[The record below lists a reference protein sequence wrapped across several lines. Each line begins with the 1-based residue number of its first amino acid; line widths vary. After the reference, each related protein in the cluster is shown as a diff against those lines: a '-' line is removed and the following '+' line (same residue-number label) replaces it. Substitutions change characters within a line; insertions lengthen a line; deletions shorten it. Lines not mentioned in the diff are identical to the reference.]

1 MKRDRRVLAA
11 RLGAHPERRV
21 LLPLRRAALR
31 RGLGR
36 SFAAARDGRPPHRWV
51 VLPPVVNMYARPD
64 PHAPVVSQATLGMTV
79 LVAQRRGGWALAE
92 TPDRYRGWIRSGA
105 LAQHLPGGPF
115 AEVSSLLAN
124 IYTERDVTARAP
136 IAVLP
141 MLARV
146 EVLLPHHPAR
156 GRRAALIRGSLRV
169 RPFARVGAFE
179 DWLPIRLPDGRS
191 GWAQRPDLRP
201 VVDPQTV
208 VGPRTAANPRSV
220 VGPQT
225 NTNGRADIIATARRF
240 LGLPYLW
247 GGTTPFGLDCSGMVQ
262 LAHRVFG
269 ITLPRDAD
277 LQWVDRRLAPVP
289 RTRLRPGD
297 LVFFGPRRGAV
308 THVGLALGR
317 GSFISATTRSRPEV
331 RVDSLSDPYWKR
343 LYRGARSTW

>member
-1 MKRDRRVLAA
+1 LKRDRRVLAA

-36 SFAAARDGRPPHRWV
+36 SFAAARGGRAPHRCV

-64 PHAPVVSQATLGMTV
+64 THAPVVSQATLGMTV

-105 LAQHLPGGPF
+105 LAGHLPGGPF

-124 IYTERDVTARAP
+124 VYTERDVTARAP

-146 EVLLPHHPAR
+146 EVLLPHHPAH
-156 GRRAALIRGSLRV
+156 GRRDALIRGSLRV
-169 RPFARVGAFE
+169 RPFARGGAFE

-201 VVDPQTV
+201 VVDPQT
-208 VGPRTAANPRSV
+208 TA
-220 VGPQT
+220 
-225 NTNGRADIIATARRF
+225 NGRAEVIATARRF

-277 LQWVDRRLAPVP
+277 LQWADRRLAPVP

>member
-1 MKRDRRVLAA
+1 LKSDRRVLAA

-36 SFAAARDGRPPHRWV
+36 SFAAAHGGRAPHRSV
-51 VLPPVVNMYARPD
+51 VLPPVVNMYARAD
-64 PHAPVVSQATLGMTV
+64 PHAPVVSQATLGTTV

-92 TPDRYRGWIRSGA
+92 TPDRYRGWIRAGA
-105 LAQHLPGGPF
+105 LAAHLPGGPF
-115 AEVSSLLAN
+115 AEVASLLAN

-156 GRRAALIRGSLRV
+156 GRRDALIRGSLWV
-169 RPFARVGAFE
+169 HPFDRGGGFE

-191 GWAQRPDLRP
+191 GWAQRADLRP
-201 VVDPQTV
+201 VVDPQM
-208 VGPRTAANPRSV
+208 N
-220 VGPQT
+220 
-225 NTNGRADIIATARRF
+225 ADRPADVIATARRF

-277 LQWVDRRLAPVP
+277 LQWADRRLAPVP

-317 GSFISATTRSRPEV
+317 GAFISATTRSRPEV

-343 LYRGARSTW
+343 LYRGARRTTCPRDCGDRP

>member
-1 MKRDRRVLAA
+1 LKRDRRVMAA

-36 SFAAARDGRPPHRWV
+36 SFAAARGGRAPHRSV

-64 PHAPVVSQATLGMTV
+64 AHAPVVSQATLGMTV
-79 LVAQRRGGWALAE
+79 LVAQRRGGWSLAE

-105 LAQHLPGGPF
+105 LAHHLPGGPF

-124 IYTERDVTARAP
+124 VYNERDVTARAP

-141 MLARV
+141 MLARL

-156 GRRAALIRGSLRV
+156 GRRDALIRGSLRV
-169 RPFARVGAFE
+169 RPFALVGAFE

-191 GWAQRPDLRP
+191 GWVQRANLRP
-201 VVDPQTV
+201 VVEVRP
-208 VGPRTAANPRSV
+208 G

-225 NTNGRADIIATARRF
+225 NTVGRADIIATARRF

-277 LQWVDRRLAPVP
+277 LQWADRRLPPVP

-317 GSFISATTRSRPEV
+317 GSFISATTRNRPEV

-343 LYRGARSTW
+343 LYRGARQVGDSR

>member
-1 MKRDRRVLAA
+1 
-11 RLGAHPERRV
+11 
-21 LLPLRRAALR
+21 
-31 RGLGR
+31 
-36 SFAAARDGRPPHRWV
+36 
-51 VLPPVVNMYARPD
+51 
-64 PHAPVVSQATLGMTV
+64 
-79 LVAQRRGGWALAE
+79 
-92 TPDRYRGWIRSGA
+92 
-105 LAQHLPGGPF
+105 
-115 AEVSSLLAN
+115 
-124 IYTERDVTARAP
+124 
-136 IAVLP
+136 
-141 MLARV
+141 V

-169 RPFARVGAFE
+169 RPFALVGAFE

-201 VVDPQTV
+201 VVDPQTS
-208 VGPRTAANPRSV
+208 A
-220 VGPQT
+220 
-225 NTNGRADIIATARRF
+225 NGRAEVIATARRF

-277 LQWVDRRLAPVP
+277 LQWADRRLAPVP